1 MNMNIL
7 IVIDN
12 ETLFYTGLAK
22 NLNSKIIK
30 MFFTYFFI
38 SCLAQTGWGYS

>member
-1 MNMNIL
+1 MNIL

-22 NLNSKIIK
+22 NLDSKIIK
-30 MFFTYFFI
+30 MFFIYFFICILYFFI
-38 SCLAQTGWGYS
+38 SCL